1 MKRSRKGSFHPQFV
15 CHTQFQDI
23 NYITIFEVQLS
34 GLLAYILY
42 YSAKPNIK
50 YMAKHLLL
58 SLALGATF
66 VSQVAVTAMAA
77 EAPTLFGV
85 WRNVE
90 AGARP
95 GIFTFKAEPDA
106 QPEFVYG
113 NGELRPT
120 GSAAYTDNGQLYILN
135 YLEFY
140 EEYYWSMMTYNFT
153 SRNFEEDWK
162 NNYRQL
168 DDMDLYRDV
177 SGDTTYDPT
186 SDLIYCI
193 GLKGKGLGIYSLKIM
208 DRETGRKTWVA
219 DFPQRVHAIA
229 CTAKGQLYGIS
240 TDGYLCRIDKHTGEL
255 DPVGFTGLIPDKDS
269 AAVIDYET
277 NTMYWSAYTEANG
290 GELYSVDLSNGKAMF
305 LSRYDNNYQFANLF
319 IEQTAHTATAPQVVK
334 DLVPTF
340 EGASLSG
347 TVNFTL
353 PSLDTNGNPL
363 SGTVNYAV
371 SVDGKEVAK
380 GSGEPGEAV
389 APAVTVEKAGIV
401 RFVVNVDCYGEAGPA
416 VSDERWIG
424 MDTPQAVTDLLVTV
438 DGNEFTVSWNLPE
451 RGINGGFVDH
461 SLVRYQI
468 YRGPEN
474 VCVAS
479 AHEGTTF
486 TETVVR
492 DGVYPVMYFVTPI
505 VEGLEGEGVLGNTI
519 LLGDHVDAP
528 VAFDMSDPYL
538 CMGFESVDSNNDL
551 CTWEWNVLHGY
562 MACWWP
568 MSTDRL
574 RDDWLYT
581 PAIRLEAD
589 CDYIVKINLAA
600 EGQWVVEKEDFE
612 DFFAGELAVYLDS
625 ADETENFHNEL
636 LAKEEVTK
644 CKWYDRV
651 SDSFRFN
658 KETFVKVGLHS
669 TGGIEEGN
677 VYKILVSKIEVAKAD
692 NSGVAEVIG
701 GDFSALGLDGGLR
714 ISNPAGAS
722 VKVFT
727 LDGRL
732 AAQTSA
738 IDAYVSLPAGLY
750 IVTDGA
756 KTLKL
761 AVR

>member
-1 MKRSRKGSFHPQFV
+1 MKRARRGPFHPQFV

-23 NYITIFEVQLS
+23 NYITIFEVQLY

-85 WRNVE
+85 WLNVE
-90 AGARP
+90 PGARP

-106 QPEFVYG
+106 QPEFLYG
-113 NGELRPT
+113 NGDLK
-120 GSAAYTDNGQLYILN
+120 GNASAAYTDDGHLYVLS
-135 YLEFY
+135 YLYFY
-140 EEYYWSMMTYNFT
+140 EEYYWSMQTFDFS
-153 SRNFEEDWK
+153 SRNFDEDYK
-162 NNYRQL
+162 NNYRDLQ
-168 DDMDLYRDV
+168 DMDLFRDA

-186 SDLIYCI
+186 TDVIYCV
-193 GLKGKGLGIYSLKIM
+193 GRKGADNNIYSLKIM

-219 DFPQRVHAIA
+219 DFPQRVHALA
-229 CTAKGQLYGIS
+229 CSAKGQLYGIA
-240 TDGYLCRIDKHTGEL
+240 TDGGLDRVDKRTGDL
-255 DPVGFTGLIPDKDS
+255 DLVGLTGVVPSKEQS
-269 AAVIDYET
+269 AVIDYDT
-277 NTMYWSAYTEANG
+277 NTMYWSAFTEANG
-290 GELYSVDLSNGKAMF
+290 GELYSVDLSTGKAMF
-305 LSRYDNNYQFANLF
+305 ISRYDNNYQFTNLF
-319 IEQTAHTATAPQVVK
+319 IEQTAHAATAPEGVK

-353 PSLDTNGNPL
+353 PALDANGNPL
-363 SGTVNYAV
+363 SGTVNYKV
-371 SVDGKEVAK
+371 SVNGNVAAT
-380 GSGEPGEAV
+380 GSGTPGEKV
-389 APAVTVEKAGIV
+389 TPAVTVPKTGLT
-401 RFVVNVDCYGEAGPA
+401 RFTVNIDCYGEDGPA
-416 VSDERWIG
+416 VSNECWIG
-424 MDTPQAVTDLLVTV
+424 MDTPQAVTDLLVTAE
-438 DGNEFTVSWNLPE
+438 GNEFTVTWTLPE
-451 RGINGGFVDH
+451 CGINGGFVDH

-479 AHEGTTF
+479 AYEGTTF
-486 TETVVR
+486 TEKVVR

-505 VEGLEGEGVLGNTI
+505 VEGLKGEGVLGNSI
-519 LLGDHVDAP
+519 LAGDHFDAP
-528 VAFDMSDPYL
+528 VSLDMSDPYL
-538 CMGFESVDSNNDL
+538 CMGFESVDSNFDL
-551 CTWEWNVLHGY
+551 CTWEWIIDEGY

-568 MSTDRL
+568 MSTDRK

-581 PAIRLEAD
+581 PSIRLEPD
-589 CDYIVKINLAA
+589 CDYIVKVNLRS

-651 SDSFRFN
+651 SDSFRFD

-701 GDFSALGLDGGLR
+701 GDFSAIGLDGGLR

-750 IVTDGA
+750 IVTDGT
-756 KTLKL
+756 KTFKL